1 MFTKIKNWLEGETVS
16 VPKYLS
22 GKGKGN
28 ETESNKLTE
37 SINNIC
43 KEENVIEELHWFCS
57 ESGHREASVYYQGG
71 HWNEYMV
78 KMVEVELSGKG
89 GVHDIHRTK
98 EIRPMGTHSERYA
111 EDCAENWV
119 KDII

>member
-43 KEENVIEELHWFCS
+43 KEENVI
-57 ESGHREASVYYQGG
+57 
-71 HWNEYMV
+71 
-78 KMVEVELSGKG
+78 
-89 GVHDIHRTK
+89 
-98 EIRPMGTHSERYA
+98 
-111 EDCAENWV
+111 
-119 KDII
+119 